1 MNLLRMTIALNN
13 INCAVSSC
21 IICLSWILELL
32 TRFERIFLSTDLLFL
47 EPHFSQLAT
56 NFQIYSCLDF
66 EETMVAIKYSHH

>member
-1 MNLLRMTIALNN
+1 
-13 INCAVSSC
+13 
-21 IICLSWILELL
+21 LELL

-66 EETMVAIKYSHH
+66 EETMVTIKYSHH